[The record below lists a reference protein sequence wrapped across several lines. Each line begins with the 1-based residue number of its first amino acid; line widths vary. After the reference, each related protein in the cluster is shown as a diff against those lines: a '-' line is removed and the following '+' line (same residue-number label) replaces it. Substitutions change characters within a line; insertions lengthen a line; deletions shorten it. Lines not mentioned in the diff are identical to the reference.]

1 MDAAKAMW
9 MFYEHPE
16 TSHGMG
22 LCKKY
27 LDIRKACLT
36 KSRNLLSLNL
46 LVSLLHQVL
55 VQKLPPFAVITDSKL
70 MLSTHLLTTPLTPN
84 ITAIVDSQF
93 VETVPAK
100 TTAWTGLDVLCHATE
115 SYVSVMATDYTRG
128 WSLQTIKGVMEN
140 LPKSVQGDKLARRKM
155 HDFSTMAGMA
165 FGQAFLGINHS
176 LAHKMGGAFGLPS
189 RFAYRYCNA
198 TCIIRFN
205 AKRPQKL
212 ALWPHYRDLPCN

>member
-1 MDAAKAMW
+1 MVWGYAKST
-9 MFYEHPE
+9 F
-16 TSHGMG
+16 
-22 LCKKY
+22 
-27 LDIRKACLT
+27 DIRKRAYQIKKPT
-36 KSRNLLSLNL
+36 KSQLIGIPTTSGTGSE
-46 LVSLLHQVL
+46 VA
-55 VQKLPPFAVITDSKL
+55 PFAVITDSK
-70 MLSTHLLTTPLTPN
+70 THVKYPLADYALTPN
-84 ITAIVDSQF
+84 NLQSLTHNSLKLFQQ
-93 VETVPAK
+93 K
-100 TTAWTGLDVLCHATE
+100 LTAWTGLDVLCHATE

-198 TCIIRFN
+198 TGN
-205 AKRPQKL
+205 SL
-212 ALWPHYRDLPCN
+212 